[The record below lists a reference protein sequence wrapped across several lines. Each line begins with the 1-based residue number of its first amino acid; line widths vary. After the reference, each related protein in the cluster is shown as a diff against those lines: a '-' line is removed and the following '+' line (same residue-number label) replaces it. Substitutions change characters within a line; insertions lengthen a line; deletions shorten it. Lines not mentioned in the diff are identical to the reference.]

1 MASMADILNQ
11 GNSGG
16 ARQKKGSLHQQKFQK
31 GSEVPMDIERRR
43 RVERLMA
50 GTAADAAAVADIG
63 FILGAVFVS
72 LFQGKTPEVCSSLSV
87 LVFTFCVGCFVLCLA
102 AFVLAVFVYYQYGC
116 WLCDY
121 KVWVGQ

>member
-1 MASMADILNQ
+1 MADILNQ

-16 ARQKKGSLHQQKFQK
+16 ARQKKGSLHQQKK

-102 AFVLAVFVYYQYGC
+102 VFVYYQYGC